1 MLLIYLNVFICLMY
15 VKNVKLF
22 DLIIGYKDENSLGL
36 VFGGVV
42 GGVLF
47 LVLFVS
53 VGVVIFYKCK

>member
-1 MLLIYLNVFICLMY
+1 MY
-15 VKNVKLF
+15 VENVELF
-22 DLIIGYKDENSLGL
+22 DLIIGYKDENRMGL

-53 VGVVIFYKCK
+53 VGVVIVYKCK

>member
-1 MLLIYLNVFICLMY
+1 ML
-15 VKNVKLF
+15 KNVELF
-22 DLIIGYKDENSLGL
+22 DLIIGYKDENSMGL

>member
-1 MLLIYLNVFICLMY
+1 M
-15 VKNVKLF
+15 F
-22 DLIIGYKDENSLGL
+22 DLIIGYNDEYSMGL

-53 VGVVIFYKCK
+53 VGVVIVCKFR

>member
-1 MLLIYLNVFICLMY
+1 M
-15 VKNVKLF
+15 F
-22 DLIIGYKDENSLGL
+22 DLIIGYKDEYSMRL

-53 VGVVIFYKCK
+53 VGVVIFCKCR